1 MQSCIKAVFSEK
13 PAGSMRKILILPN
26 VFLALRLCGPVDND
40 QDLYLASAGMVLT
53 NLITLY
59 IWSLC
64 PSRAMPDESRDVKKQ
79 LFPLF
84 QTTVPLFASL
94 FLMNVMAN
102 LSKYVVN
109 YYENST
115 AQGYFNILFL
125 PTMVINLLSGF
136 VFKPL
141 LSQYGAALGEK
152 RFSPLSPAIPTAPS
166 LNWRADCLCCL
177 GGYLLGTQVLGLFTQ
192 WTFPHR
198 LELFLT
204 IPSGGFIATGSLSYY
219 LLVML
224 RKQVWIFE
232 LRG

>member
-1 MQSCIKAVFSEK
+1 
-13 PAGSMRKILILPN
+13 
-26 VFLALRLCGPVDND
+26 
-40 QDLYLASAGMVLT
+40 
-53 NLITLY
+53 
-59 IWSLC
+59 
-64 PSRAMPDESRDVKKQ
+64 MPDESRDVKKQ

-115 AQGYFNILFL
+115 AQGYFTILFL
-125 PTMVINLLSGF
+125 PTQVINLLSTM

-141 LSQYGAALGEK
+141 LSQYGAALGEGDFP
-152 RFSPLSPAIPTAPS
+152 RFLRLYQRHLLLIGVLTVF
-166 LNWRADCLCCL
+166 CCL
-177 GGYLLGTQVLGLFTQ
+177 GGYLLGTQVLGLFYAVDLS
-192 WTFPHR
+192 PYR

-204 IPSGGFIATGSLSYY
+204 ILSGGFIATGSLSYY

-224 RKQVWIFE
+224 RKQVWIFWNYAVNIVVGTAVSIF
-232 LRG
+232 LVKNLSLLGGALSILVSHALLFLVFAISLIFLTRRPTDA

>member
-1 MQSCIKAVFSEK
+1 
-13 PAGSMRKILILPN
+13 MR
-26 VFLALRLCGPVDND
+26 A
-40 QDLYLASAGMVLT
+40 
-53 NLITLY
+53 
-59 IWSLC
+59 
-64 PSRAMPDESRDVKKQ
+64 RDVKKQ

-94 FLMNVMAN
+94 FLMNVMVN

-125 PTMVINLLSGF
+125 PTMGINLLSEF

-152 RFSPLSPAIPTAPS
+152 DFPRFLRLYQRHLLLIGVLTAF
-166 LNWRADCLCCL
+166 CCL
-177 GGYLLGTQVLGLFTQ
+177 GGYLLGTQVLGLFYAVDLS
-192 WTFPHR
+192 PYR

-204 IPSGGFIATGSLSYY
+204 ILSGGFIADRVIFLLSFGHAAKAGMDF
-219 LLVML
+219 L
-224 RKQVWIFE
+224 E

>member
-1 MQSCIKAVFSEK
+1 
-13 PAGSMRKILILPN
+13 
-26 VFLALRLCGPVDND
+26 
-40 QDLYLASAGMVLT
+40 
-53 NLITLY
+53 
-59 IWSLC
+59 
-64 PSRAMPDESRDVKKQ
+64 
-79 LFPLF
+79 
-84 QTTVPLFASL
+84 
-94 FLMNVMAN
+94 MNVMAN

-177 GGYLLGTQVLGLFTQ
+177 GGYLLGTQVLGLFYAVDLS
-192 WTFPHR
+192 PSPGA
-198 LELFLT
+198 L
-204 IPSGGFIATGSLSYY
+204 PDDSSGGFIATGSLSYY